1 MLPFSSPLSI
11 SYPEHRTSA
20 YSLCSRHPR
29 CLLAR
34 WPIMKQKSLPPKN
47 KTFKPTR
54 LLFKNRNRDLICT
67 RTPRLSRR
75 FETTTFILKKKKKKL
90 PLLFPFLF
98 SLSDSGGPSASP
110 FSRRYTGTKWILS
123 VSGMPLSYDVRCDS
137 GSCRR
142 QNEDASQIQTEIEEL
157 QRRDQKKKCRNQD
170 AGRL

>member
-75 FETTTFILKKKKKKL
+75 FETTTFILKKKRKNYL
-90 PLLFPFLF
+90 FCFRFCFLCRIRVVPPRRPFPVAIQARNEFFPSQGCPLVTTFAVTAEAAEDKMRMRAKF
-98 SLSDSGGPSASP
+98 
-110 FSRRYTGTKWILS
+110 RRK
-123 VSGMPLSYDVRCDS
+123 
-137 GSCRR
+137 
-142 QNEDASQIQTEIEEL
+142 
-157 QRRDQKKKCRNQD
+157 
-170 AGRL
+170 